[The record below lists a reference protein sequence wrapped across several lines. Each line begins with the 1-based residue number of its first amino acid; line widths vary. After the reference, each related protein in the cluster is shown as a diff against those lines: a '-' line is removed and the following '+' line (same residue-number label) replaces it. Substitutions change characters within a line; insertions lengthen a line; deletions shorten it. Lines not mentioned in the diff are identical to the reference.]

1 MTPWPNF
8 VIALWAAEAGPPPHQ
23 ETNEEGPAMTQPVI
37 EQRRGSAAVALRRLA
52 HPGRDGG
59 AVVGDNPVSE
69 PINPRRA
76 PGREESAMTDQTV
89 TATARWE
96 MPANVTLCGVSE
108 RPTQTCSDCGAS
120 AASCPRSNAG
130 ISILRP
136 SVPWLPGCR
145 HRPLPNPCTGLL
157 PGHP

>member
-1 MTPWPNF
+1 
-8 VIALWAAEAGPPPHQ
+8 
-23 ETNEEGPAMTQPVI
+23 MTQPVI

-96 MPANVTLCGVSE
+96 MPAN
-108 RPTQTCSDCGAS
+108 
-120 AASCPRSNAG
+120 
-130 ISILRP
+130 
-136 SVPWLPGCR
+136 
-145 HRPLPNPCTGLL
+145 
-157 PGHP
+157 